1 MITYP
6 NFIWNCL
13 IYNHELLRILLKL
26 YYKLKSFALEQFDYG
41 QSSCDESRECNVRR
55 FEMTENKEVWSYLL
69 TIPKPL
75 PNIDVDKLKALGVK
89 QGPWV
94 NEIIKG
100 NDVTLENNRYII
112 IKIHQKIIKSFY

>member
-1 MITYP
+1 M
-6 NFIWNCL
+6 
-13 IYNHELLRILLKL
+13 RILLKL
-26 YYKLKSFALEQFDYG
+26 YYKLKAFALEQFDYG